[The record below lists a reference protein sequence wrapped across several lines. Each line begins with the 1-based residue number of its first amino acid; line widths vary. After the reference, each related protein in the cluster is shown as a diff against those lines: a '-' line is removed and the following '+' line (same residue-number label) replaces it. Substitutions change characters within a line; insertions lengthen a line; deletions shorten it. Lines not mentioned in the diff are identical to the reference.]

1 MPLSPTNE
9 FFDEKGY
16 RYIETS
22 FEWREACRPLP
33 CFAALWWPDYGT
45 TVIDDTIDGTP
56 VIIQLWKGWCQQF
69 LHMKNMPGGIGG
81 EVGVYGRMPGR
92 MIADL
97 IPDLP
102 DDYVVPIREK
112 IAGLG
117 DRELWWPVPGLVTNI
132 ELEFVN
138 PYTDEVVFRSGPQET
153 YWLTRWMDLP
163 SYRKY
168 VDDQPGTWPFDK
180 KVPTLAWDY
189 TLRYKINGRT
199 FPDWVG
205 HR

>member
-1 MPLSPTNE
+1 
-9 FFDEKGY
+9 
-16 RYIETS
+16 
-22 FEWREACRPLP
+22 
-33 CFAALWWPDYGT
+33 
-45 TVIDDTIDGTP
+45 
-56 VIIQLWKGWCQQF
+56 
-69 LHMKNMPGGIGG
+69 
-81 EVGVYGRMPGR
+81 